1 MFRALLTSML
11 MAIMAMPQ
19 GICFCHFVQAAP
31 IQEARCCHE
40 TPDVPAAPVDEQ
52 DEHDCD
58 CTLRE
63 SLALEASSI
72 NSSRDLTPSLDALA
86 QVYQVIHADV
96 ASVAVSYS
104 SARSSN
110 DPIPLILCAL
120 RI

>member
-31 IQEARCCHE
+31 IEEVNCCHE
-40 TPDVPAAPVDEQ
+40 TPGVPAAPMD
-52 DEHDCD
+52 DSDDHACD

-63 SLALEASSI
+63 SLALEASSA
-72 NSSRDLTPSLDALA
+72 NPSRDLAPSLDALA
-86 QVYQVIHADV
+86 QVYPITHADV
-96 ASVAVSYS
+96 ASIATTYS
-104 SARSSN
+104 AARSSN